1 MHKKKN
7 QKKKN
12 TFHDSFTESL
22 QRKLSKSKVEQ
33 ITNETMI
40 M

>member
-1 MHKKKN
+1 MHKKNYIK
-7 QKKKN
+7 

-22 QRKLSKSKVEQ
+22 QRKSSKSKVEQ

>member
-1 MHKKKN
+1 MHKKN
-7 QKKKN
+7 QNKKKP
-12 TFHDSFTESL
+12 FHDSFTESL
-22 QRKLSKSKVEQ
+22 QRKSSKSKVEQ